1 MFSPYH
7 VITQFHVRLLI
18 LTSETID
25 HINHVL
31 HNYFKPWQIFL
42 LSVVQRFSINSP
54 NIPLL
59 TIYVT
64 SIIIIHIILPFQ
76 YNWQIPVQIYTC
88 INELIK
94 IWRCDVIVNE
104 TTIQDNVCWYLCS
117 AKYSLLWIWICSIL
131 IFYKS
136 DVVDTFIWTLLL
148 MSSKNSQDIL
158 LIQSIT
164 LSSFQ
169 FINFSKQHYFCELTL
184 NCNGIYLLLHLN
196 NKLCKNN
203 LIIYWWT

>member
-1 MFSPYH
+1 MA
-7 VITQFHVRLLI
+7 
-18 LTSETID
+18 
-25 HINHVL
+25 
-31 HNYFKPWQIFL
+31 KFL

-88 INELIK
+88 IYELIT

-104 TTIQDNVCWYLCS
+104 TTIQDDVYWYLYFV
-117 AKYSLLWIWICSIL
+117 KYSLLWIWICSIL

-158 LIQSIT
+158 LIQNIT
-164 LSSFQ
+164 LSF
-169 FINFSKQHYFCELTL
+169 FSIH
-184 NCNGIYLLLHLN
+184 
-196 NKLCKNN
+196 
-203 LIIYWWT
+203 